1 MFRELSEVG
10 VEDAVRQPLAFLS
23 HLLSTQD
30 CSLLMHPMY
39 EYLMDEEGPKFCEQS
54 HMLLGSNNAVSRQT
68 V

>member
-1 MFRELSEVG
+1 MPELVCHKDQLFST
-10 VEDAVRQPLAFLS
+10 QPTGLPTR
-23 HLLSTQD
+23 TQD
-30 CSLLMHPMY
+30 CSLLMHSMH